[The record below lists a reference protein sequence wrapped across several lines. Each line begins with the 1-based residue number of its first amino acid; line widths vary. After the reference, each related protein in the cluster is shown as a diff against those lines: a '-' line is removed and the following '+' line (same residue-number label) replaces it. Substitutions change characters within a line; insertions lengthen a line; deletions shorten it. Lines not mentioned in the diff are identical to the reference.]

1 MGNMVK
7 DTKLYKTLGI
17 NQDASESEIKKAY
30 RKLAIKFHP
39 DKNKDNQEEAAEKF
53 KDISEA
59 YQILSDP
66 EKRKLYDQL
75 GMDGVN
81 GSGMQFNPNDLFE
94 HLFGGMGGMGGFP
107 FGDMFNQG
115 NMRKREKVAEPVMIK
130 KKVTL
135 EEIYLGKEINVNYT
149 QTSHCKACQG
159 TGSKSGKSSQC
170 QTCKGAGLT
179 STKVDVQIPLKRGV
193 SEGQKIHLEGQG
205 NQIRNSNHRSDLI
218 VVIVEKEHKLFKRDG
233 DTLHMEL

>member
-170 QTCKGAGLT
+170 QTCQGSGVRNVVQQIGPGMIQQFQKT
-179 STKVDVQIPLKRGV
+179 CDVCNGSGINIEPNDK
-193 SEGQKIHLEGQG
+193 
-205 NQIRNSNHRSDLI
+205 
-218 VVIVEKEHKLFKRDG
+218 
-233 DTLHMEL
+233 